1 MAGTSLYTYN
11 PIQPN
16 QIRLLKFVQDGDHIC
31 AVLETFSLEEPLPV
45 YRSISYTWAS
55 DGGRPQKNF
64 KIEIDKRKLPVL
76 STLQPFFQA
85 LRSRNMLLD
94 GKWWWIDSICIDQA
108 NLEERAH
115 QVGHMDVIYRQAESV
130 IAWLGEA
137 SSDSELAIDFIK
149 LLDKTSRRKLSVA
162 ELRATLQQDHYRTHW
177 KALTNFLSRRWWS
190 RIWSVQEFVLAP
202 SVTFWCGMRNV
213 SRVAVCRSIGI
224 ADKCTSTGIKE
235 TLAFTHGNNRRRA
248 WGLYK
253 ASKKPGASL
262 SFSLLALAAYFCCM
276 DASDDRDRLY
286 GVMALATDRSMLE
299 IDYTLRTDEVYTRF
313 AQSFITHYKSL
324 DIICFAST
332 YTPPSGS
339 IRPSWVPDWQK
350 RNPVVIPSMTSQSSK
365 THVGNLRS
373 PRHLDIDPSVYYSA
387 CKNKEAVYAFE
398 GSALQVRGVVV
409 DTIDGLAGS
418 RQFEMVQSS
427 EWNSTQSSC
436 CSGFPCSTTAILESI
451 HGRSFEDILHDSF
464 QADDDSSVPAPN
476 IDESQH
482 KTFFGRFFDTVVRLS
497 FRLMVSRSGRIGMV
511 VEKAM
516 KGDLLCVLYGC
527 SIPVVLRKSSDGG
540 SYTLIGECYLDG
552 CMDGSLLD
560 QSQLWYHRPFPVV
573 RAQRQASAPAN
584 SPCDTAVL
592 HNFYAM
598 KLSIALQHVYAA
610 LAIAESRDALMA
622 MLLAQGANI
631 NLEAQPNGTALIA
644 ACDRGYLPT
653 VQLLLDRQAHVDP
666 TTAPQTY
673 HHGTV
678 TALVVASTR
687 GHLPVV
693 QLLLKRGADPNFMP

>member
-1 MAGTSLYTYN
+1 MAGTALYTYN

-16 QIRLLKFVQDGDHIC
+16 QIRLVKFVQDGDHIC
-31 AVLETFSLEEPLPV
+31 AVLETFSFEEPLPV

-64 KIEIDKRKLPVL
+64 KIEIDKRQLPVL
-76 STLQPFFQA
+76 NTLQPFFQA
-85 LRSRNMLLD
+85 LRSRNMLFD

-108 NLEERAH
+108 NLEERAQ

-235 TLAFTHGNNRRRA
+235 TLAFTHANNRRRA

-253 ASKKPGASL
+253 ASRKPGASL

-299 IDYTLRTDEVYTRF
+299 IDYSLRTEEVYTRF
-313 AQSFITHYKSL
+313 TRSFITHYKSL

-365 THVGNLRS
+365 SHVGNLRS

-436 CSGFPCSTTAILESI
+436 CSSFPCSTTAILESVCRSLTFDRFDRFLRYPMPTADFFRDFIRLLNRIITASKESVPRELLYWFQCTRSLQI

-464 QADDDSSVPAPN
+464 QADDNSSGPAPN
-476 IDESQH
+476 VDESQH

-511 VEKAM
+511 VEKAI
-516 KGDLLCVLYGC
+516 KGDLVCVLYGC

-540 SYTLIGECYLDG
+540 SYTLIGECYFDG

-560 QSQLWYHRPFPVV
+560 QVGLEESTF
-573 RAQRQASAPAN
+573 
-584 SPCDTAVL
+584 VL
-592 HNFYAM
+592 
-598 KLSIALQHVYAA
+598 L
-610 LAIAESRDALMA
+610 
-622 MLLAQGANI
+622 
-631 NLEAQPNGTALIA
+631 
-644 ACDRGYLPT
+644 
-653 VQLLLDRQAHVDP
+653 
-666 TTAPQTY
+666 
-673 HHGTV
+673 
-678 TALVVASTR
+678 
-687 GHLPVV
+687 
-693 QLLLKRGADPNFMP
+693 